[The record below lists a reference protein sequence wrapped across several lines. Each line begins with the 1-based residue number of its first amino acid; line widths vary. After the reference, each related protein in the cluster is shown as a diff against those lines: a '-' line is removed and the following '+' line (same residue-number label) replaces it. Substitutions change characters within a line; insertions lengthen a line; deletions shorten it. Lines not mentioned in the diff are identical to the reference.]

1 MHYLASAAYSS
12 QESNTKLNE
21 LGKQAG
27 EIGKQAGVL
36 GKQAASN
43 MKKGFGQ
50 LMAGMKE
57 LGTKA
62 QAKAQQVCVLTF

>member
-1 MHYLASAAYSS
+1 
-12 QESNTKLNE
+12 
-21 LGKQAG
+21 
-27 EIGKQAGVL
+27 
-36 GKQAASN
+36 

-62 QAKAQQVCVLTF
+62 QAKAQQVGNFLAWGGSCVGCAHCMNFASVCSFCRP